1 MKAPTRVL
9 LTLLLLFLDM
19 HVMAAANDKRDFEA
33 SSAVVTLD
41 VFSGRPNPAWSLSEP
56 MTAEFLRR
64 LKALDASK
72 VDGPEFDG
80 LGYRAVRA
88 VFQDQAE
95 GVIVTASR
103 GIVTLEQ
110 ASQRFH
116 YADAGRQFELWLV
129 NTGAGHV
136 SSDVLQYVTR
146 EIGSK
151 PQ

>member
-1 MKAPTRVL
+1 
-9 LTLLLLFLDM
+9 
-19 HVMAAANDKRDFEA
+19 MAVANDKRVIEA

-41 VFSGRPNPAWSLSEP
+41 VFSGRPNPTWSLSEP
-56 MTAEFLRR
+56 VTAELLRR
-64 LKALDASK
+64 LQALDASK

-88 VFQDQAE
+88 EFQGQAE
-95 GVIVTASR
+95 GIVVTASR

-110 ASQRFH
+110 AGQRFR
-116 YADAGRQFELWLV
+116 YADVGRQFELWLV

-136 SSDVLQYVTR
+136 TPDVLLYVTG

-151 PQ
+151 PR